1 VILALV
7 KVVFFLGLPPMI
19 LKISLQPLVRFFL
32 LSLIPSI
39 ALSFHSFIIHLFIT
53 ITGVDFKVKYLTM
66 GGKKLKLAIWDTGM
80 YVCYYS
86 LSFPFFI
93 FIFFTN
99 FNPFLLD

>member
-19 LKISLQPLVRFFL
+19 LKISPQPLVRFFL

-80 YVCYYS
+80 YVCYS

-93 FIFFTN
+93 FTN